1 MIFVVSSTK
10 VSFDALYIVG
20 TDKGMEKPVMTIP
33 TGGIQVAMDYQD
45 YDYDMAVDIAVHVDQ
60 KLEEGMCTDTDEF
73 HIAANGERIAI
84 VTYHE
89 SNGHTYYHL
98 LAHEE

>member
-10 VSFDALYIVG
+10 VPFDSLYIVA
-20 TDKGMEKPVMTIP
+20 TDKGMEKPVMCIP

-45 YDYDMAVDIAVHVDQ
+45 YDYDMAVDIAIHVDC
-60 KLEEGMCTDTDEF
+60 KLEEGMQTDTDEF
-73 HIAANGERIAI
+73 YYSDHAGRLSI

-98 LAHEE
+98 LTEQE